1 MSSAR
6 SLASNSASGF
16 RFARILTSLRAC
28 GLQPGD
34 SVIYA
39 NPSQTMGA
47 AFSFTNNTVELNS
60 NATLLRLD
68 LLRAN
73 SSN

>member
-1 MSSAR
+1 M
-6 SLASNSASGF
+6 
-16 RFARILTSLRAC
+16 
-28 GLQPGD
+28 QPGD

-39 NPSQTMGA
+39 NPSPTMGA